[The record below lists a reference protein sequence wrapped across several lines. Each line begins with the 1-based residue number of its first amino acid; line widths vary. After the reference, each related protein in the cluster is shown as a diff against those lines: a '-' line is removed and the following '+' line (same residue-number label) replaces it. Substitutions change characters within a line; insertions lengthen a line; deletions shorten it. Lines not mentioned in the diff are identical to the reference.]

1 MSNYKHLYWIIFIAS
16 NGGLLFGL
24 NIAGISGAINS
35 LESFFSLSDNTLGI
49 VVSSLIIGCFL
60 GASLTGYFIE
70 KYGRK
75 KILIVTSI
83 LFAISSLGSM
93 FVQDYVSL
101 IFFRLVGGMGV
112 GIISALGPIYI
123 RNFNSRKKR
132 NVCFISSICYC

>member
-1 MSNYKHLYWIIFIAS
+1 MRV
-16 NGGLLFGL
+16 
-24 NIAGISGAINS
+24 
-35 LESFFSLSDNTLGI
+35 FFSLSDNTLGI